1 MDDPPRARAS
11 QLLTVTG
18 LVLVLLM
25 ALAPGVQAET
35 VTNRTI
41 NVPAEI
47 HANPCAAEP
56 VLLHGQRHMVVTATS
71 DGAGGYHAT
80 VSHNTTLEGRG
91 MISAVPYRASQ
102 IDETVYQF
110 RPPFPAVVT
119 AVHNLRLIAQGTLS
133 NYLLS
138 FRTRIVVD
146 EGGIPFVVPDGADF
160 RCTG

>member
-1 MDDPPRARAS
+1 MGVVRGGRPLAVSGA
-11 QLLTVTG
+11 
-18 LVLVLLM
+18 VLVLLLAWAPM
-25 ALAPGVQAET
+25 ARAET
-35 VTNRTI
+35 LRNTTI
-41 NVPAEI
+41 DVPAEV
-47 HANPCAAEP
+47 HANPCAPEP

-80 VSHNTTLEGRG
+80 VSHNTNLEGRG
-91 MISAVPYRASQ
+91 LVSAVPYRASQ
-102 IDETVYQF
+102 IDESVYQF